1 MSDRIGMGISNF
13 PFSDVKTMWRW
24 IDLCEESG
32 VDSIWQTDRLISEQ
46 PMLESMTFMAA
57 LAAGTERLKFGMNVV
72 VVGFRDPL
80 VLAKQCATID
90 FLSDGRLLP
99 AFGVGGAFAPEW
111 RVTDRPMKGRGPIAD
126 EALTIMS
133 RLWNEESVTFHGE
146 HFHYTDAVM
155 EPKPVQSPLPLW
167 IGGASK
173 AAIRRT
179 AQLGTGWVAGVQGAD
194 EVGPV
199 VQQIKAALAEAG
211 RTDYEPDHFGAGFAF
226 HFGSWDDPDVQA
238 RIDGLR
244 RRLPE
249 VNPDKFFAIGGAAEI
264 QQRIDEYRAA
274 GVSKFILSPL
284 ARGDDAIMRQTQ
296 QLLDEVLP
304 VVHADGG

>member
-1 MSDRIGMGISNF
+1 M
-13 PFSDVKTMWRW
+13 
-24 IDLCEESG
+24 
-32 VDSIWQTDRLISEQ
+32 
-46 PMLESMTFMAA
+46 
-57 LAAGTERLKFGMNVV
+57 
-72 VVGFRDPL
+72 
-80 VLAKQCATID
+80 
-90 FLSDGRLLP
+90 
-99 AFGVGGAFAPEW
+99 
-111 RVTDRPMKGRGPIAD
+111 
-126 EALTIMS
+126 
-133 RLWNEESVTFHGE
+133 
-146 HFHYTDAVM
+146 
-155 EPKPVQSPLPLW
+155 
-167 IGGASK
+167 
-173 AAIRRT
+173 
-179 AQLGTGWVAGVQGAD
+179 QGAD

-284 ARGDDAIMRQTQ
+284 ARGDAAIMRQTQ